1 MKDENP
7 SVDQVATDRRSVL
20 KGTAAILA
28 SGIFPAVHAQ
38 EKIVKISGIIRM

>member
-1 MKDENP
+1 MKEVKQPVEN
-7 SVDQVATDRRSVL
+7 VATDRRAVL

-38 EKIVKISGIIRM
+38 EK

>member
-1 MKDENP
+1 MKKETTP
-7 SVDQVATDRRSVL
+7 EMSVTTDRRQVL

-38 EKIVKISGIIRM
+38 EKMEIGRAHV